1 MSGNRSLADTN
12 AFIYLLR
19 KHPAV
24 KPLID
29 TVWGYSFITK
39 IELLGKPGITQK
51 EIETVKQML
60 DTCFIVPHSDAIN
73 ELAIELKQD
82 YHLKIPDAIIAA
94 TALYS
99 DIPLIT
105 ADKDFTKIKELDIIL
120 IEL

>member
-1 MSGNRSLADTN
+1 MSGNRTLADTN

-19 KHPAV
+19 KHPAI

-51 EIETVKQML
+51 EIDTVKQML
-60 DTCFIVPHSDAIN
+60 ESCFIVPHSETIN
-73 ELAIELKQD
+73 ELAIKLKQD
-82 YHLKIPDAIIAA
+82 YHLKIPDALIAA
-94 TALYS
+94 TAINS

-105 ADKDFTKIKELDIIL
+105 ADKDFTKIQELDIIL